1 MVVSPF
7 VTKETTGPDSATAIV
22 VDTVKSLSNVTFLQ
36 NQVITRGTHAA
47 GAALV
52 AYGSQPR
59 TTGYRSSL
67 SESTKVD
74 RKTQTGKG
82 FKPYTDKSGR
92 KFVKG
97 LNKFAIGPVSDEYGY
112 RTSLKKNRKGPLPRS
127 RGAMNLGKAL
137 PVLGLGLV
145 GLNIYNSYVAGDS
158 KSLTFEKA
166 LGLPNAV
173 MYDKTFVQAHGKTIR
188 QGYLVG
194 KVLWSLS

>member
-7 VTKETTGPDSATAIV
+7 VTKETTRLDSATAIV
-22 VDTVKSLSNVTFLQ
+22 ADTVKSLSNVTFLQ

-67 SESTKVD
+67 SESTKLD

-97 LNKFAIGPVSDEYGY
+97 LNKFAVGPVSEKYGY
-112 RTSLKKNRKGPLPRS
+112 RTSLKKNRKGPQPRS
-127 RGAMNLGKAL
+127 RGAMNLGKTL
-137 PVLGLGLV
+137 PVLGVGLV
-145 GLNIYNSYVAGDS
+145 GLNIYHSVADGDS
-158 KSLTFEKA
+158 KALTIEKSM
-166 LGLPNAV
+166 GLPNAV
-173 MYDKTFVQAHGKTIR
+173 MYDKTFVEAHGSTIR
-188 QGYLVG
+188 RGVAIG
-194 KVLWSLS
+194 KILWSLS

>member
-7 VTKETTGPDSATAIV
+7 VTKETTRPDSATAIV

-59 TTGYRSSL
+59 TTGYRSSI
-67 SESTKVD
+67 SPSTKVD
-74 RKTQTGKG
+74 RKMQTGKG

-97 LNKFAIGPVSDEYGY
+97 LNKFEIGPVSEKYGY
-112 RTSLKKNRKGPLPRS
+112 RTSLKKNRKGPQPRS
-127 RGAMNLGKAL
+127 RGAMNLGKTL
-137 PVLGLGLV
+137 PVLGVTLV
-145 GLNIYNSYVAGDS
+145 GFNVYHSYVAGDS
-158 KSLTFEKA
+158 KSLTVEKN
-166 LGLPNAV
+166 LGLPRANLS
-173 MYDKTFVQAHGKTIR
+173 DQTFLEAHGKTIGR
-188 QGYLVG
+188 GYAIG
-194 KVLWSLS
+194 KILWSLS

>member
-1 MVVSPF
+1 VVVSPF